1 MIEALTYMVYGV
13 AGLGCLCLLYVV
25 KGIYSAD
32 SFR

>member
-1 MIEALTYMVYGV
+1 MIEILTYMVFGV
-13 AGLGCLCLLYVV
+13 AGLAGLCLLYVV

>member
-1 MIEALTYMVYGV
+1 MIEALTYMVAGV
-13 AGLGCLCLLYVV
+13 GALAALCLLYVV